1 MPSPT
6 IKQISYL
13 VTTPFGDSPEGEMR
27 VAYRVGKDDGS
38 DRVLIFHPKT
48 RGGCG
53 SIEFGRSTPES
64 RNRINPT
71 YHSDPEVKI
80 KGDRTVGGGNVF
92 INLSA
97 SDEKFYRAMV
107 EASGLKIPKSLVLAE
122 MEEPTPAPAK
132 SKPKSRMR

>member
-6 IKQISYL
+6 IKQISYR
-13 VTTPFGDSPEGEMR
+13 VTTPFGDSPIGEMR

-38 DRVLIFHPKT
+38 DRVLLYHPKT
-48 RGGCG
+48 KGTSG

-64 RNRINPT
+64 KNRINPT

-80 KGDRTVGGGNVF
+80 KGGGDVF

-97 SDEKFYRAMV
+97 ADEKFYRAMV

-122 MEEPTPAPAK
+122 MEEVEPTPPK
-132 SKPKSRMR
+132 GKPRSRMR